1 MFPFGHRNLEM
12 LMNVLKLVKQYV
24 DEYSIHGIVHGNG
37 GNLDEENEKFI
48 IKIGLLGVD
57 DKPIR
62 L

>member
-1 MFPFGHRNLEM
+1 
-12 LMNVLKLVKQYV
+12 MNVLKLVKQYV